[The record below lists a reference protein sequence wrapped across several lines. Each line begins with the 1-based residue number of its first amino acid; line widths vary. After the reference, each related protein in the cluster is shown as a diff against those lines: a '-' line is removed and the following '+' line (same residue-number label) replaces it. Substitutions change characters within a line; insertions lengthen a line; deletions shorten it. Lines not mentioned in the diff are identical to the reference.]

1 MKIERILKGYPGR
14 FYVFVLSTSI
24 FISLFTVR
32 SAAQETIGVAG
43 TVTSATDNMPLSGVS
58 IIVKGTST
66 GTVTNI
72 DGKYNIQVASNA
84 TLLFSFIGFQYQE
97 VSVQGRRILD
107 VVMEESIEALDEVVV
122 TALGIKREEKSLGF
136 SVGKVRGEELTRIV
150 QENLLNSMSGKV
162 SGVTISSTGGV
173 GSSVSM
179 IIRGASSMSSDNQP
193 LFVVDGVPMS
203 NSINNVGGFGVDNRV
218 DYGNV
223 IADIDPESIESVSIL
238 KGANAAALYGTR
250 AGNGVVLIT
259 TKKAKEKQKMKVTIT
274 SNTVFDVPVQYL
286 NTHHRFA
293 TGYFS
298 YRPEDVGG
306 GILPTVSPDQKSF
319 AGPELDKG
327 YWAVQ
332 WDAPLDANGVAVP
345 TELVSYPNNI
355 KDFVNDYAF
364 TTTNSLTISSGGE
377 LVNYRLGLTNLTHF
391 GLIPN
396 SDLNKNSL
404 SLSASSKVTKDLTVS
419 TDINFSDNWADNRPS
434 SNRGTNPLQW
444 AYAHPA
450 NIDINK
456 LRDYKIGSGDIKRV
470 SNAHENPWF
479 LAYDVNNSF
488 KRYLVFGNVAVSW
501 DITDKLNV
509 MGRYSLNKLDE
520 VRETKIA
527 PGYTKESNNG
537 AYGVY
542 SGNNFERNTDIL
554 GTWRNN
560 WENFSLILSGGGNVR
575 YTKSS
580 GISVSSKS
588 GAGLVVPNVYTIRNI
603 SSGALNYSNGRY
615 EKQINSIYGMANW
628 GWKDIAYVDLTA
640 RNDWSST
647 LPKKNRS
654 YFYPSASLSLMF
666 DKIFNMGKKIDIFKL
681 RGGWAQVG
689 NDTSPYNLLATYGNS
704 GQWGDATRLSKSGG
718 LLAPE
723 LKPELITSYE
733 LGADIRLFSNRLR
746 FEGTYYQ
753 NKNENQIFS
762 VPLAVSTGFG
772 SVFVNAGLIQSK
784 GVEFLLGYTPVKTTD
799 WQWDV
804 NINFT
809 KNKTTILELAE
820 GIDFIEAWNEGQVK
834 SIAYAKSAAE
844 GRDGLVGDLYSRKVK
859 RVTDKNSE
867 YYGYPLLVG
876 TETYATWQHEEEY
889 TKVGNYNPDF
899 IMGVQTSLSW
909 KNLTLSMTFDWR
921 SGGQYVSQ
929 TWRYLS
935 EDKENGAW
943 LDEIVNPGTLGG
955 KASNELRNW
964 VINNADKLLFTDRPV
979 PVGGHT
985 PEYGGF
991 PESYSGTTVYDGFF
1005 APGVIGEY
1013 DEKGNFILKQ
1023 ENLGGEGT
1031 SFLPSAL
1038 NYPWEIGESNLFNAD
1053 YIKLREISLG
1063 YRLPYKIAQR
1073 WGLEDVNFSV
1083 YSRNIILWTKS
1094 SALRVDPERAF
1105 QAESGGNFSQ
1115 GVERYNV
1122 DPWVVPIGF
1131 KLNFSF

>member
-1 MKIERILKGYPGR
+1 MKTKRILNKYPKR
-14 FYVFVLSTSI
+14 FHIFVLLTGI
-24 FISLFTVR
+24 CITLFSVK
-32 SAAQETIGVAG
+32 SAAQERIEVTG
-43 TVTSATDNMPLSGVS
+43 TVTSATDNTPLSGVS
-58 IIVKGTST
+58 IVVKGTFI
-66 GTVTNI
+66 GTVTDI
-72 DGKYNIQVASNA
+72 DGKYNIEVVDNA
-84 TLLFSFIGFQYQE
+84 TLHFSFIGFQSQE
-97 VSVQGRRILD
+97 VDVQGRRILN
-107 VVMEESIEALDEVVV
+107 VAMEESMEHLDEVIV

-136 SVGKVRGEELTRIV
+136 SVGKVGGEELTRIA

-162 SGVTISSTGGV
+162 SGVTISSTGGA

-203 NSINNVGGFGVDNRV
+203 NSINNVGGFGSDNRV
-218 DYGNV
+218 DYGNA

-259 TKKAKEKQKMKVTIT
+259 TKKAREKQKMKVTIT
-274 SNTVFDVPVQYL
+274 SNTVFDLPVRYL
-286 NTHHRFA
+286 KTHHRFA

-306 GILPTVSPDQKSF
+306 GILPIVTPDQKSF

-355 KDFVNDYAF
+355 KDFVKDYAF
-364 TTTNSLTISSGGE
+364 TTTNSATISSGEG
-377 LVNYRLGLTNLTHF
+377 LVNFRLGLTNMTHS

-404 SLSASSKVTKDLTVS
+404 SLSASSKATKNLTVN
-419 TDINFSDNWADNRPS
+419 TNINFSDNWADNRPS

-444 AYAHPA
+444 VYAHPA

-488 KRYLVFGNVAVSW
+488 RRYLLFGNVAVSW
-501 DITDKLNV
+501 DILDNLNIT
-509 MGRYSLNKLDE
+509 GRYSLNKLDE

-527 PGYTKESNNG
+527 PGYTQEANNG
-537 AYGVY
+537 AYGIY
-542 SGNNFERNTDIL
+542 NGNNVERNIDAL
-554 GTWRNN
+554 ATWKKN
-560 WENFSLILSGGGNVR
+560 WNDFSLILSGGGNVR
-575 YTKSS
+575 YSKSS
-580 GISVSSKS
+580 GISTSSKP

-603 SSGALNYSNGRY
+603 SSGALNYSNARY
-615 EKQINSIYGMANW
+615 EKQINSVYGMMNW

-640 RNDWSST
+640 RNDWSSA
-647 LPKKNRS
+647 LPKQNRS

-666 DKIFNMGKKIDIFKL
+666 DKIINMGKKVDMFKL

-689 NDTSPYNLLATYGNS
+689 NDTSPYRLLATYGNS
-704 GQWGDATRLSKSGG
+704 GQWGEATRLSKSGG

-733 LGADIRLFSNRLR
+733 LGTDIRLFSNRLR

-753 NKNENQIFS
+753 NKNENQMFS
-762 VPLAVSTGFG
+762 VPLAVSTGFS

-784 GVEFLLGYTPVKTTD
+784 GVEFMLGFTPVKTND

-820 GIDFIEAWNEGQVK
+820 GIDFIEAWNEGRVK

-844 GRDGLVGDLYSRKVK
+844 GRDGLVGDLYSQKVK
-859 RVTDKNSE
+859 RVTDKNSK
-867 YYGYPLLVG
+867 YYGYPLLS
-876 TETYATWQHEEEY
+876 ETQLAWQHEEEF
-889 TKVGNYNPDF
+889 TKVGNYNPNF
-899 IMGVQTSLSW
+899 IMGMQTSLSW
-909 KNLTLSMTFDWR
+909 KRFTLNMTVDWR

-943 LDEIVNPGTLGG
+943 LDQIVNPGPLGG
-955 KASNELRNW
+955 KASNELRDW
-964 VINNADKLLFTDRPV
+964 VIANADKLLFINRPV

-985 PEYGGF
+985 PEEGGF
-991 PESYSGTTVYDGFF
+991 PESYSGTIVYDGFF
-1005 APGVIGEY
+1005 APGVMGEY
-1013 DEKGNFILKQ
+1013 DENGNFILRR
-1023 ENLGGEGT
+1023 ENLGAEGT
-1031 SFLPSAL
+1031 LFLPSAL

-1063 YRLPYKIAQR
+1063 YQLPGKIARQ
-1073 WGLEDVNFSV
+1073 WGLSDVNVSV

-1094 SALRVDPERAF
+1094 SELGVDPERAF
-1105 QAESGGNFSQ
+1105 QAEGGGHFSQ